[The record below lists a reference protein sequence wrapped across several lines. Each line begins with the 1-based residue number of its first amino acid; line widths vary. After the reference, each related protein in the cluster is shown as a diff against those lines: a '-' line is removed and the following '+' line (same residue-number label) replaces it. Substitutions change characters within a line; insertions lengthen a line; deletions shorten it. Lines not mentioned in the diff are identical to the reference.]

1 MGLACPAKIGK
12 RGKGFETKTV
22 SVCSVAVWLLK
33 RGVLGDD
40 ELVKVVCGMMR
51 SHLGYEGP
59 SYVREGPSEA

>member
-1 MGLACPAKIGK
+1 MEKIFK
-12 RGKGFETKTV
+12 LKQFQY
-22 SVCSVAVWLLK
+22 AVWLLK
-33 RGVLGDD
+33 LGALGDD